1 MCRICW
7 KAVHRCADSSF
18 EFWILIKEAGQTHYR
33 FPRRL
38 KQCLFRKWAT
48 GSSREHYRSPELSS
62 AGSSVQLRRLITGSF
77 LPGLLS
83 PWCRVHRDRGA
94 VKKPRRL
101 VFSISSVC
109 LKEQAAKRW
118 AGMGLD
124 YFRSIFMAKKLNL
137 PCPRAHE
144 TLDAGSHQ
152 LNIIMRLEQRRL
164 MGS

>member
-1 MCRICW
+1 MRRFIIW
-7 KAVHRCADSSF
+7 MLNARQDKGIIV
-18 EFWILIKEAGQTHYR
+18 

-48 GSSREHYRSPELSS
+48 GSPREHYRSQELSS
-62 AGSSVQLRRLITGSF
+62 AGSSVQMRRLITGSF
-77 LPGLLS
+77 LLGLLS
-83 PWCRVHRDRGA
+83 PWCWVHRDRES
-94 VKKPRRL
+94 VKAQHL

-124 YFRSIFMAKKLNL
+124 YFRSIFMAQKLNL

-152 LNIIMRLEQRRL
+152 LNIIMHLEQRRL